1 MKHIFILISVL
12 ATFLF
17 FNDINIQWEDEV
29 TGDFSFS
36 KKQSMKCEAW
46 CYEFA
51 AVQKFLRN
59 G

>member
-12 ATFLF
+12 AIFLF

-36 KKQSMKCEAW
+36 KKQSM
-46 CYEFA
+46 
-51 AVQKFLRN
+51 
-59 G
+59 